1 MQKLFQ
7 TFSTYPTHQTKFSNL
22 RTQPK
27 AKSNQTIHLS
37 LSLSMDLHLKQCRNQ
52 HESEQQQPSAEIP
65 KLLLDPHH
73 QHQQQQLQEHP
84 SGSSALTLFVPE
96 PNTKISSNLSTLS
109 DSNTRFTRM
118 GSYFS
123 LAQWQ
128 ELELQALIYRY
139 MLAGAAVPPEL
150 LQPIK
155 RSVLHPPAYFVH
167 HPLQHYSHYQPAYH
181 SSSELLNEE
190 YEHVRSVL
198 QPGYW
203 GRAAMDPEP
212 GRCRRTDGK
221 KWRCSRDVVAGQ
233 KYCERHVHRGRNRSR
248 KPVEMPTSST
258 NTTISNNT
266 ATAPFGGGS
275 DAGVGAIG
283 CCALKASS
291 TITASPLGVVTN
303 GPSNF
308 GLSGSSPPID
318 LLHLNHSS
326 SKAQNEVDNRSDGH
340 ILRHFFD
347 DWPRS
352 LQEPDNAGTNP
363 SQMNSA
369 TCLSISMPGNSS
381 SDVSLKLST
390 GNGDQLGSQDN
401 QRDQPQLN
409 WATGW
414 TSNQMASMG
423 GPLAEALR
431 SSSNSSPASI
441 LHQLPRGT
449 ASETG
454 YVST

>member
-1 MQKLFQ
+1 
-7 TFSTYPTHQTKFSNL
+7 
-22 RTQPK
+22 
-27 AKSNQTIHLS
+27 
-37 LSLSMDLHLKQCRNQ
+37 MDLHMKQWRNQ
-52 HESEQQQPSAEIP
+52 HESEQQPSAKTP
-65 KLLLDPHH
+65 KLLHDPHNQH
-73 QHQQQQLQEHP
+73 QQHQQQQQQQQQQQHP

-96 PNTKISSNLSTLS
+96 PNSKISSNLSALP
-109 DSNTRFTRM
+109 DSNPRFSRM

-155 RSVLHPPAYFVH
+155 KSLLHSPTYFLH
-167 HPLQHYSHYQPAYH
+167 HPLQHYSHYQPA
-181 SSSELLNEE
+181 LLQ
-190 YEHVRSVL
+190 S
-198 QPGYW
+198 GYW

-258 NTTISNNT
+258 KTNMTNSN
-266 ATAPFGGGS
+266 ATAPFGGSSGA
-275 DAGVGAIG
+275 DVGAMG
-283 CCALKASS
+283 CGALKASS
-291 TITASPLGVVTN
+291 PVTASPLGMVVAN
-303 GPSNF
+303 GPNNF
-308 GLSGSSPPID
+308 SLSGPSPPID

-326 SKAQNEVDNRSDGH
+326 SESKNEHKGLFEVQNEVDNRSDGH

-352 LQEPDNAGTNP
+352 LQEPDNAGTNASP
-363 SQMNSA
+363 MNSA
-369 TCLSISMPGNSS
+369 TSLSISMLGNSS

-390 GNGDQLGSQDN
+390 GNGDQLGPQDSK
-401 QRDQPQLN
+401 RDQPQLN
-409 WATGW
+409 WAAGW
-414 TSNQMASMG
+414 ASNQVASMG

-431 SSSNSSPASI
+431 SSTSNSSPTSV
-441 LHQLPRGT
+441 LHQLPRGS
-449 ASETG
+449 ASEIS

>member
-1 MQKLFQ
+1 
-7 TFSTYPTHQTKFSNL
+7 
-22 RTQPK
+22 
-27 AKSNQTIHLS
+27 
-37 LSLSMDLHLKQCRNQ
+37 MDLHLKQWRNR
-52 HESEQQQPSAEIP
+52 HESEQQPSAKIP
-65 KLLLDPHH
+65 KFLLDPHH
-73 QHQQQQLQEHP
+73 QHQQQQQHP
-84 SGSSALTLFVPE
+84 SGSSALPLFVPE
-96 PNTKISSNLSTLS
+96 PNSKISSSNLSALP

-155 RSVLHPPAYFVH
+155 KSLLLSPTYFLH
-167 HPLQHYSHYQPAYH
+167 HPLQHYSHYQPAW
-181 SSSELLNEE
+181 
-190 YEHVRSVL
+190 
-198 QPGYW
+198 YW

-233 KYCERHVHRGRNRSR
+233 KYCERHMQRGRNRSR

-258 NTTISNNT
+258 TSTITNNN
-266 ATAPFGGGS
+266 ATAPFGGASG
-275 DAGVGAIG
+275 AGAIG
-283 CCALKASS
+283 CGALKASS
-291 TITASPLGVVTN
+291 SITTSPLAVVAN
-303 GPSNF
+303 GLNNF
-308 GLSGSSPPID
+308 GLSGPSSPID
-318 LLHLNHSS
+318 LPHLNHRSPES
-326 SKAQNEVDNRSDGH
+326 NNEDKGFFEAQNEVDNRSDGH
-340 ILRHFFD
+340 TLRHFFD

-352 LQEPDNAGTNP
+352 LQEPDNDGTNARP
-363 SQMNSA
+363 MNSA

-390 GNGDQLGSQDN
+390 GNGDQLGSRDSE
-401 QRDQPQLN
+401 RDQPQLN
-409 WATGW
+409 WAAGW
-414 TSNQMASMG
+414 ASNQVASMG

-431 SSSNSSPASI
+431 SSNSSPTSV
-441 LHQLPRGT
+441 LHQMSRGS
-449 ASETG
+449 ASETS